1 MLWARVRPGFSY
13 GYAKQYKAGD
23 IVEIT
28 EGELRAF
35 SDKLERLSET
45 EAAELEE
52 ETTTGAAETP
62 APIPPPEP
70 VRPHRRRGRPSKHD
84 QN

>member
-52 ETTTGAAETP
+52 ETTTDIAETP

-70 VRPHRRRGRPSKHD
+70 VRPNRRRGRPSKHD